1 MVKIQNNLNVWK
13 IIYYFIQVM
22 KIAEAFQV
30 IKVNVQY
37 VKNKFVI
44 FVLIIKT
51 DETIDFVICCLKRE
65 IYKLLFYDGLKY
77 IKKRNVND
85 SDVKNIFKDYMFIF
99 YFIPIV
105 NTLNFYIK
113 IYEFLYFCLATK
125 NAIKSESLE
134 FECNMDHLAKNK
146 NIDIFNNIIIILLFL
161 MLSICFF
168 IFDAYVRIFIFI
180 ISTPFKSK
188 SFIIVKNKIKSINKN
203 KNYFNIK
210 KF

>member
-1 MVKIQNNLNVWK
+1 MIKKYGENPKQFKCLDDNILFYTNYENCRSFPSYKSKCPICKNQ
-13 IIYYFIQVM
+13 ICYFCS
-22 KIAEAFQV
+22 
-30 IKVNVQY
+30 NS
-37 VKNKFVI
+37 
-44 FVLIIKT
+44 KT
-51 DETIDFVICCLKRE
+51 NFPIEYVICCLKRK

-77 IKKRNVND
+77 IKKINVND
-85 SDVKNIFKDYMFIF
+85 ADVKNIFKDYMFIF

-125 NAIKSESLE
+125 NTTKSESLE

-168 IFDAYVRIFIFI
+168 IFDAYLRIFIFI
-180 ISTPFKSK
+180 ISIPFKFYPFKYYIGIFLSPD
-188 SFIIVKNKIKSINKN
+188 N
-203 KNYFNIK
+203 
-210 KF
+210 